1 MSENEPGQP
10 RIGVDEWVATAD
22 ARREGRRGV
31 IGRMRSGFDR
41 VPDQARFGLFVLLA
55 ALLPLVTSDEYILR
69 IAVDTL
75 IFALLALGLN
85 VVVGWAGLLDLGYV
99 AFFGIGA
106 YGYALLSSDHFGIH
120 WEAQFT
126 VPIIVAGTAFV
137 GLLLGLTSWRLLGD
151 YLAIVTLFFLQAFV
165 VITTNGS
172 SISFLGLTP
181 TTDLTGGPNGIP
193 GLDPFTIFGHEITSL
208 DGYFYLA
215 LVATTLVISMLYLA
229 VRSRTG
235 RAWHALQDDS
245 QAAELM
251 SMPVNR
257 LKLLAFMF
265 GAGIAGFTGTIQASL
280 LAGVFPSSYD
290 VPLLITIY
298 AMLILGGSGS
308 LAGAVLGAIA
318 INVSLEVLR
327 DADHARWLF
336 YSVILITLLAKL
348 RPWRKLVAVLGSL
361 IVFGY
366 VVHVAVTALWPAG
379 NEGTSADGDAV
390 ARGVQ
395 SWVIHPAEHVTELGN
410 YGFVLLIGLV
420 LLLTVI
426 KDPWRTI
433 TLVPTIYLGAFVWE
447 NLMMASVEAQAA
459 TRFILLG
466 ALLVVLM
473 AVRPQGLVGRP
484 RVEVA

>member
-1 MSENEPGQP
+1 MSELEREQP
-10 RIGVDEWVATAD
+10 RIGVDEWVATAE
-22 ARREGRRGV
+22 ARRERRRGV
-31 IGRMRSGFDR
+31 VGRLRAAFER
-41 VPDQARFGLFVLLA
+41 VPDPARFGAFVLAA
-55 ALLPLVTSDEYILR
+55 ALIPLVTSDEYVLR
-69 IAVDTL
+69 VAIDTL
-75 IFALLALGLN
+75 IYALLALGLN

-106 YGYALLSSDHFGIH
+106 YSYALLSSDHFGIH

-126 VPIIVAGTAFV
+126 VPIIVVGTALV

-193 GLDPFTIFGHEITSL
+193 GLDPFMIFGLQIDSIR
-208 DGYFYLA
+208 GYFYLGLIMMA
-215 LVATTLVISMLYLA
+215 LVISVLYLA

-235 RAWHALQDDS
+235 RAWHALREDAL
-245 QAAELM
+245 AAELM

-265 GAGIAGFTGTIQASL
+265 GAGIAGLTGTFQAAL
-280 LAGVFPSSYD
+280 LGGVFPSSYD
-290 VPLLITIY
+290 VPVLITIY

-308 LAGAVLGAIA
+308 LAGAVLGAITV
-318 INVSLEVLR
+318 NVSLEVLR

-336 YSVILITLLAKL
+336 YSVILITLVAKL
-348 RPWRKLVAVLGSL
+348 RPWRKLAAVLGSL
-361 IVFGY
+361 VGLGY
-366 VVHVAVTALWPAG
+366 VLHEAVGRLWPSVTG
-379 NEGTSADGDAV
+379 GEVTGDV
-390 ARGVQ
+390 IGRGIQ
-395 SWVIHPAEHVTELGN
+395 SWVIHPTEPATQIGN
-410 YGFVLLIGLV
+410 YGYVLLIALV
-420 LLLTVI
+420 LLLTVL

-433 TLVPTIYLGAFVWE
+433 LLVPTIYLAAFVWE
-447 NLMMASVEAQAA
+447 NLLMATIEAQAA

-473 AVRPQGLVGRP
+473 AARPHGLLGKP
-484 RVEVA
+484 RVEVT